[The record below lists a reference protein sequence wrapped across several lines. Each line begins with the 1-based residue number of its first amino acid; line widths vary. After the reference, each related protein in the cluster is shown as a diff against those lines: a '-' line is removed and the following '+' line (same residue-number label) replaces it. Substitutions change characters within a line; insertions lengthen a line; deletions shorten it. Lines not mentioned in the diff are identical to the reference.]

1 MARRSADSGFYE
13 FVEGALWMRIA
24 FLTPE
29 YVTKNSA
36 DGGLANYI
44 KKIAKALSLRRCDV
58 WVFVLSDLDTVWQDE
73 TVTVCEVKRNVFL
86 HRMRSSFPFLGITQF
101 FSQLASSRRIATKFW
116 KIHKSRPFDILQAS
130 SYMAPGY
137 TLLKNGKV
145 PMVCRVSSYTP
156 ALRSAYGRKRNFCE
170 SLSDWLEVQQ
180 VAKAEVSF
188 APSRLVSNIFFKV
201 TGCAPTLIRT
211 PIDIQ
216 EPILD
221 YSFFNAHKHRSPYLL
236 VFGTLSRIKGVDL
249 LADVL
254 PDIFEK
260 YRDLSVVFIGRDDGL
275 PSGKKVF
282 AHILEGCDS
291 YGNRL
296 FYHPAVQKAQL
307 YSFITNAEA
316 ILIPS
321 RVDNYPNTCI
331 EAQMF
336 GKPVIGTYDSSLAE
350 MIVDGETGFLAQNGD
365 PRSLCDAI
373 ERLLAMT
380 PSQRQQMQERILET
394 VLLILSEDRIGE
406 LLSFYGT
413 TISKFQQ
420 KGNCSWQ

>member
-1 MARRSADSGFYE
+1 
-13 FVEGALWMRIA
+13 MRIA

-29 YVTKNSA
+29 YVTKTRV

-44 KKIAKALSLRRCDV
+44 KKTAKALSLRRCDV
-58 WVFVLSDLDTVWQDE
+58 WVFVLSDRDTVWQDE

-86 HRMRSSFPFLGITQF
+86 HRMRSIFPFLGITQF

-116 KIHKSRPFDILQAS
+116 EIHKSRAFDILQAS

-156 ALRSAYGRKRNFCE
+156 ALRSAYGRKKNFCE

-180 VAKAEVSF
+180 VAKAEASF

-201 TGCAPTLIRT
+201 TGRAPTVIRT
-211 PIDIQ
+211 PMDIQ

-221 YSFFNAHKHRSPYLL
+221 YSFFNAHKHTFPYLL

-282 AHILEGCDS
+282 ARILESCDS
-291 YGNRL
+291 YGDRL

-321 RVDNYPNTCI
+321 RVDNYPNACI

-336 GKPVIGTYDSSLAE
+336 GKPVIGTYDSSLDE
-350 MIVDGETGFLAQNGD
+350 MIVDGKTGFLAKNAD
-365 PRSLCDAI
+365 IESIKKAI
-373 ERLLAMT
+373 KKFLNLNSVQREAM
-380 PSQRQQMQERILET
+380 RQKIISHIEAIKC
-394 VLLILSEDRIGE
+394 EDRVDQLTE
-406 LLSFYGT
+406 FYKEAINNFKVQHG
-413 TISKFQQ
+413 K
-420 KGNCSWQ
+420 K